1 MKHPAFYLWLLR
13 ESDGERVRIA
23 EILRETLL
31 TNHPASM
38 VWDLL
43 AATGDERYNYNT
55 FLKAADLI
63 IAEKEHLCVDT
74 DQK

>member
-13 ESDGERVRIA
+13 ESNGERTRIA
-23 EILRETLL
+23 EILRETLMDG
-31 TNHPASM
+31 TPASM

-43 AATGDERYNYNT
+43 ASTGDTSYSYNT
-55 FLKAADLI
+55 FLKAADLL
-63 IAEKEHLCVDT
+63 IAEKERLCADT